1 MRTIYVTHF
10 AERGNLTFTSESPKP
25 QLDPNSNDLL
35 VRVLACA
42 LNPGDCRLMNGSVS
56 LVMKPSKFPYIPGID
71 LCGVV
76 EAVGAKCTPLGK
88 FKVGDRI
95 IGSQDVFTHGSFAE
109 YALINSNLAAL
120 APPQSVCSDLEAASL
135 PVAGCTAVQAIKDAQ
150 VGPGSRVLVIGGS
163 GGVGSLVIQ
172 LAKLKG
178 ATFVATTSTNTK
190 LVGSL
195 GADLA
200 INYRE
205 ADWWD
210 VLKRDERD
218 DDQRLD
224 AIIDCVGDD
233 ASWRHCDDHVLK
245 KRSGRYIAVVD
256 APNTQ
261 VRTIGDL
268 FRFIGPMLWRS
279 WNPFTTSYK
288 MVSSFPKT
296 RELEELVALLNR
308 HPKQQLHAVLDASSP
323 FELTLEDMERAV
335 ALQTSQRAKGKL
347 VFRVSEGK

>member
-1 MRTIYVTHF
+1 MRAIYVTEF
-10 AERGNLTFTSESPKP
+10 AERGNLAFTTEAPKP
-25 QLDPNSNDLL
+25 QLDPSSNDLL

-42 LNPGDCRLMNGSVS
+42 LNPGDCRLMSGSVS
-56 LVMKPSKFPYIPGID
+56 LVMKPTAFPYIPGID

-76 EAVGAKCTPLGK
+76 EAVGAKCSPLGK

-95 IGSQDVFTHGSFAE
+95 VASQDAFTHGSFAE
-109 YALINSNLAAL
+109 YVLINSTRATL
-120 APPQSVCSDLEAASL
+120 APPKSVCSDLEAASL
-135 PVAGCTAVQAIKDAQ
+135 PVAGCTAIQALKDAR

-163 GGVGSLVIQ
+163 GGVGSLVVQ

-178 ATFVATTSTNTK
+178 AAFVAATSTNTE

-195 GADLA
+195 GVDLA

-205 ADWWD
+205 ANWWD
-210 VLKRDERD
+210 VLKREEQD

-224 AIIDCVGDD
+224 AIIDCVGDA

-245 KRSGRYIAVVD
+245 KRGGRYIAVVD
-256 APNTQ
+256 APDTQ

-268 FRFIGPMLWRS
+268 FKFIGPMLWRS
-279 WNPFTTSYK
+279 WNPFTTSYT

-296 RELEELVALLNR
+296 KELEELVALVSTYS
-308 HPKQQLHAVLDASSP
+308 KQQLRAVLDATSP
-323 FELTLEDMERAV
+323 YELTLESMERAV
-335 ALQTSQRAKGKL
+335 ALQMSQRAKGKL
-347 VFRVSEGK
+347 VFRVSDAK